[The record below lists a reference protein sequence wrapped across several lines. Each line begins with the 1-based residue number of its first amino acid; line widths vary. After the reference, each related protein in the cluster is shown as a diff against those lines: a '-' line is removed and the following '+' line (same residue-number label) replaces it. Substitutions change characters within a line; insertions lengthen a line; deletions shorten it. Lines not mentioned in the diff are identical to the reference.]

1 MITRVW
7 GVINSTNVEFNP
19 IKGKD
24 GYWEGY
30 APRIPG
36 YQNVEIW
43 AQNDEGRIGT
53 LKCQALI
60 SYHTET
66 TVRLVISPY
75 YTQLVPSYSVMTCK
89 EDWRVR
95 LV

>member
-7 GVINSTNVEFNP
+7 GVVNSTNIEFSP

-43 AQNDEGRIGT
+43 AENDKGRIGT

-60 SYHTET
+60 SYYTET

-75 YTQLVPSYSVMTCK
+75 YVQLVPSYSVTTCK

>member
-7 GVINSTNVEFNP
+7 GVVNAVEVEFKP
-19 IKGKD
+19 VEGKD

-30 APRIPG
+30 APRVPG

-43 AQNDEGRIGT
+43 AQNNEGRIGR

-66 TVRLVISPY
+66 IVRLVVIPY
-75 YTQLVPSYSVMTCK
+75 HVQLLPQYSVTTYR

>member
-7 GVINSTNVEFNP
+7 GVVNSTDIEFSPVE
-19 IKGKD
+19 GRD

-30 APRIPG
+30 APRVPG

-66 TVRLVISPY
+66 TVRLIILPY
-75 YTQLVPSYSVMTCK
+75 YVQLAPQYLVTLCK
-89 EDWRVR
+89 EGWRVR